1 MPQLTVGPW
10 ARKCP
15 KGALVQEL
23 QRERQAADKKAKIKA
38 KAKEKQASLEAK
50 AKDKKRQKLQ
60 NAASQEQRGD
70 DGAGRDFQSVIVLE
84 PDVEVNSHV
93 SVHVTRIGGN
103 VHVGGRVRYI
113 GGIEGK
119 EGTWVG
125 VELDD
130 PKFGK
135 NSGEVD
141 GRRYFECAT
150 NHGLFIR
157 SEQVEALPD
166 AVSAVP
172 VVSAVPAQ
180 AKKQAKEPDLLAEL
194 LAQDERK
201 RVERQAMKQRV
212 GAEMEKTFDC
222 GVRPNPVLS
231 AVHQPE
237 KEDEVEA
244 EVEVEVEVEA
254 EVEAEADAEAE
265 AESESQGSRQS
276 QS

>member
-1 MPQLTVGPW
+1 VPQLTVGPW

-23 QRERQAADKKAKIKA
+23 QRERQAADKKATIKAKAKAKQAIVEA

-166 AVSAVP
+166 AVSGAG
-172 VVSAVPAQ
+172 
-180 AKKQAKEPDLLAEL
+180 
-194 LAQDERK
+194 
-201 RVERQAMKQRV
+201 RVR
-212 GAEMEKTFDC
+212 GAGAGEET
-222 GVRPNPVLS
+222 GEG
-231 AVHQPE
+231 A
-237 KEDEVEA
+237 
-244 EVEVEVEVEA
+244 
-254 EVEAEADAEAE
+254 
-265 AESESQGSRQS
+265 
-276 QS
+276 